1 MNKLGK
7 VIMFLS
13 SYSPLYI
20 LIITLNYGFND
31 IRDSITKLLNITSI
45 NTSDI
50 ILYVLI
56 ILIIVPSVI
65 LKIILKESDKY
76 TETVKIIG
84 ISDGNDKVVDYVLA
98 YIVSFI
104 TTDFVNLRDNNIN
117 VLATGILIQ
126 ILLCYLYCKSN
137 MLYINPVLNICFGY
151 NIFIVNTNKNNLIIL
166 TKDVN
171 KAYST
176 KEEILEKGFKNIRLN
191 CFSNGIYILK

>member
-31 IRDSITKLLNITSI
+31 IRDSITKLLNINSI

-50 ILYVLI
+50 ILYILV

-65 LKIILKESDKY
+65 LKIVLKVSDKY

-84 ISDGNDKVVDYVLA
+84 ISDGNDRVVDYVLA

-104 TTDFVNLRDNNIN
+104 TTDFVNLKDNNIN
-117 VLATGILIQ
+117 VLITGILIQ
-126 ILLCYLYCKSN
+126 ILLCYLYCKNN

-151 NIFIVNTNKNNLIIL
+151 SIFIANTNKNNLIIL
-166 TKDVN
+166 TKDAN

>member
-1 MNKLGK
+1 MNKIGK

-20 LIITLNYGFND
+20 LIITLNYGFMD
-31 IRDSITKLLNITSI
+31 IVNSMIKFTNIARI
-45 NTSDI
+45 NINDI
-50 ILYVLI
+50 ILYILI
-56 ILIIVPSVI
+56 ILIIFPNII
-65 LKIILKESDKY
+65 LKIILMISNNY
-76 TETVKIIG
+76 SETIRITG

-104 TTDFVNLRDNNIN
+104 TTDFVNLKNDSMNTL
-117 VLATGILIQ
+117 VTGILIQ

-151 NIFIVNTNKNNLIIL
+151 NIFIANTNKKNLIIL
-166 TKDVN
+166 TKNIDKV
-171 KAYST
+171 YSV
-176 KEEILEKGFKNIRLN
+176 KEEILEKDFKNIKLN

>member
-31 IRDSITKLLNITSI
+31 IRDSITKLLNINSI

-50 ILYVLI
+50 ILYILV

-65 LKIILKESDKY
+65 LKIVLKVSDKY

-84 ISDGNDKVVDYVLA
+84 ISDGNDRVVDYVLA

-104 TTDFVNLRDNNIN
+104 TTDFVNLKDNNIN
-117 VLATGILIQ
+117 VLITGILIQ

-151 NIFIVNTNKNNLIIL
+151 NIFIANTNKNNLIIL
-166 TKDVN
+166 TKDAN

>member
-1 MNKLGK
+1 MNKIGK

-20 LIITLNYGFND
+20 LIITLNYGFMD
-31 IRDSITKLLNITSI
+31 IVNSMIKFTNIARI
-45 NTSDI
+45 NVNDI
-50 ILYVLI
+50 ILYILI
-56 ILIIVPSVI
+56 ILIIFPNII
-65 LKIILKESDKY
+65 LKIILKVSNDY
-76 TETVKIIG
+76 SETIRMTG

-104 TTDFVNLRDNNIN
+104 TTDFVNLKNDNMNTL
-117 VLATGILIQ
+117 VTGILIQ

-151 NIFIVNTNKNNLIIL
+151 NIFIANTNKKNLIIL
-166 TKDVN
+166 TKNIN
-171 KAYST
+171 KVYSI
-176 KEEILEKGFKNIRLN
+176 KEEILEKDFKNIKLY